1 MLSTRLSHPYRACE
15 EAIHAALDVR
25 GMPTN
30 GKSGGNAMRAFDFV
44 MTLYSFVYALGV
56 AQILATVGDMVRA
69 GKRLRFS
76 WLNAGWMLNVLLAIV
91 AWWLSLWDLRAEAN
105 WPMLTVLVLFAVA
118 CLLYLLA
125 RLVSAPI
132 PQEGTVDLQKY
143 HQEEGRKYA
152 GLFAVEVALT
162 IATVFL
168 YGSSSQNWIASNEA
182 SWPTLAASVAATI
195 TGNRWVQSVALLVI
209 LAMWVWYFATLES
222 ALA

>member
-1 MLSTRLSHPYRACE
+1 
-15 EAIHAALDVR
+15 
-25 GMPTN
+25 
-30 GKSGGNAMRAFDFV
+30 MRAFDFV

-91 AWWLSLWDLRAEAN
+91 AWWLSLWDLRAETS
-105 WPMLTVLVLFAVA
+105 WPLPTVLVFFAVA

-132 PQEGTVDLQKY
+132 PEEGAVDLQHY
-143 HQEEGRKYA
+143 HQVEGRKYA
-152 GLFAVEVALT
+152 GLFAFEMALT
-162 IATVFL
+162 ISTVFL
-168 YGSSSQNWIASNEA
+168 YGSSSANWIASNEA
-182 SWPTLAASVAATI
+182 SWPTLAASLAAAL
-195 TGNRWVQSVALLVI
+195 TGNRWVQALALVVTM
-209 LAMWVWYFATLES
+209 AMWVWYFATLQS

>member
-1 MLSTRLSHPYRACE
+1 
-15 EAIHAALDVR
+15 
-25 GMPTN
+25 
-30 GKSGGNAMRAFDFV
+30 MRAFDFV

-132 PQEGTVDLQKY
+132 PKEGTVDLQQY

-168 YGSSSQNWIASNEA
+168 YGSSSQNWAASNEA
-182 SWPTLAASVAATI
+182 SWPTLAASLAAAI

>member
-1 MLSTRLSHPYRACE
+1 
-15 EAIHAALDVR
+15 
-25 GMPTN
+25 
-30 GKSGGNAMRAFDFV
+30 MRAFDFV

-91 AWWLSLWDLRAEAN
+91 AWWLSLWDLRAEAA
-105 WPMLTVLVLFAVA
+105 WPMPTVLMLFVVA

-132 PQEGTVDLQKY
+132 PEEGAVDLRRY
-143 HQEEGRKYA
+143 HQAEGRKYA
-152 GLFAVEVALT
+152 GLFTVEVALT
-162 IATVFL
+162 IGTVFL
-168 YGSSSQNWIASNEA
+168 YGSSSENWLASNYA
-182 SWPTLAASVAATI
+182 SWPTLAASIAATI
-195 TGNRWVQSVALLVI
+195 TGNRWVQAGALSVI
-209 LAMWVWYFATLES
+209 LAIWVWYFATLQG